1 MAKGSVAVV
10 IPDGPMPA
18 SLNGIAFA
26 AWYDAPAE
34 IKGWELQAEKARVEE
49 PPFAL
54 PMGKK
59 AAAGVVVLEEDR
71 RAWVVAP
78 SNAFG
83 NYSTTFP
90 KGTCDV
96 GMSLQ
101 ATAIREAYEEAGIQ
115 VQLTRFLI
123 DVPRSTSYTRY
134 YLARRV
140 GGNPAAMGW
149 ESQAVM
155 LVPFERLQNVLTNEN
170 DAPILEELKNA
181 TSLKS
186 DWD

>member
-1 MAKGSVAVV
+1 
-10 IPDGPMPA
+10 
-18 SLNGIAFA
+18 
-26 AWYDAPAE
+26 
-34 IKGWELQAEKARVEE
+34 
-49 PPFAL
+49 
-54 PMGKK
+54 
-59 AAAGVVVLEEDR
+59 
-71 RAWVVAP
+71 
-78 SNAFG
+78 
-83 NYSTTFP
+83 
-90 KGTCDV
+90 
-96 GMSLQ
+96 MSLQ